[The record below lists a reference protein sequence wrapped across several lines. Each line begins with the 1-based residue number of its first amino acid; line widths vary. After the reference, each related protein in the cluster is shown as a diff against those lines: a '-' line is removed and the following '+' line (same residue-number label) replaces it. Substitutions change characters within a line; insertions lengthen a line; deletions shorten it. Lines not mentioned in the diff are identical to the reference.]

1 MTMNASQTPTNSPS
15 SQDDVFSQIGAHT
28 EISRFVGSGNVEML
42 WNIIIQNG
50 SFKESVQADDTRAK
64 LRQHYITKVKQ
75 YVETCIRTKTGIAL
89 IDLNKS
95 FIADF
100 IHGFRETTHDVQKLD
115 LSDTSPVVASENNII
130 TIEELK
136 SERLNQFDSQY
147 DKMKTDFDQYRATG
161 APSPDTNFSDNR
173 VVEPLK
179 GQDMEDMMSRTL
191 QSRTEQENASA
202 TRNGAETQRARD
214 WLNLNTNNKKADTE
228 TLLPHPERNVERKNV
243 SFFAEPMVVVPV
255 SEPVIVSENPVTV
268 VATTDPLITADPVT
282 VSQQTYQP
290 PISPMIAL
298 QTRMVAME
306 ARMEEIHTMIM
317 GLTNSNRQTNDVI
330 KQTDELDEESSA

>member
-42 WNIIIQNG
+42 WNIIVQNG
-50 SFKESVQADDTRAK
+50 SFKESAQADDTRTR
-64 LRQHYITKVKQ
+64 LRQHYIAKVKQ

-89 IDLNKS
+89 IELNKS

-100 IHGFRETTHDVQKLD
+100 IHGFRETTPAVQKLD
-115 LSDTSPVVASENNII
+115 LSDTSHVVASENNMI

-147 DKMKTDFDQYRATG
+147 DKMKTDFDQYRATD
-161 APSPDTNFSDNR
+161 APSPDTKFSDNR

-179 GQDMEDMMSRTL
+179 SQDMEDMISRTL

-214 WLNLNTNNKKADTE
+214 WLNLNTNNNKTNTE

-243 SFFAEPMVVVPV
+243 SFFAKPMEVPV
-255 SEPVIVSENPVTV
+255 SEPVIVSDPVTV
-268 VATTDPLITADPVT
+268 TT

-306 ARMEEIHTMIM
+306 TRMEEIHTMIM
-317 GLTNSNRQTNDVI
+317 GLTNSNRQTTDVI
-330 KQTDELDEESSA
+330 KQTDKLDEESSA